1 MSERKRCQWCKDMVN
16 ADECFASQISF
27 EAGWYCDLCSKPV
40 YLGAIEGER
49 NPFQP
54 SGQPK

>member
-16 ADECFASQISF
+16 ADECFASQIPF
-27 EAGWYCDLCSKPV
+27 GVGWYCDLCSKPV
-40 YLGAIEGER
+40 ELGAAEDER

-54 SGQPK
+54 SSQPK